1 MVSENIIRK
10 FIAQIK
16 EKHKEINEPT
26 IEKIYLSNLI
36 SFSKSSIE

>member
-10 FIAQIK
+10 FVAQIK
-16 EKHKEINEPT
+16 EKHNDLNEPT